1 VTSKAGEHPSPRLCG
16 EALQVFSHWRLA
28 VSERRPKATHTGTLF
43 DGLLD
48 CYVLADERRVVSQNG
63 MARSLSG
70 ATGSVNLARYVDR
83 IDGGS
88 AWLRSVTGLQF
99 VLPGGR
105 VATGIEATAIPDLLQ
120 LYVDALSSGSL
131 HPQQLPVA
139 ARAAKML
146 GALAKIGIIALV
158 DEATGYQL
166 QRAAA
171 ELSFTFR
178 ALLLESKAQWD
189 LMWPVDFV
197 ESVCRLHGERFE
209 GGPQPRFLASTYEKL
224 YHLILGEEVCAEL
237 KHRNPDPHFGT
248 NHHQWLTPEAREVVK
263 RQIPILIAYADTCGS
278 KDEFWARVEHKY
290 AKRPLQLSWLVP
302 TRNPP
307 EAAE

>member
-1 VTSKAGEHPSPRLCG
+1 MS
-16 EALQVFSHWRLA
+16 
-28 VSERRPKATHTGTLF
+28 RPKATHTGTLF

-48 CYVLADERRVVSQNG
+48 CYVLADERRVVSRRG
-63 MARSLSG
+63 MAKALSG
-70 ATGSVNLARYVDR
+70 AHGSTNLTQYLDR
-83 IDGGS
+83 IPGGS
-88 AWLRSVTGLQF
+88 AALAACTVFEFS
-99 VLPGGR
+99 LPGGG
-105 VATGIEATAIPDLLQ
+105 VATGIEASVVPDLLQ
-120 LYVDALSSGSL
+120 LYVDALGAGSL
-131 HPQQLPVA
+131 HSQQLPVA

-237 KHRNPDPHFGT
+237 KRRNPSPHFGT
-248 NHHQWLTPEAREVVK
+248 NHHQWLSPEAREVVK

-302 TRNPP
+302 SRNP